1 MMTMDQ
7 HLSTTQVS
15 GADEPFVLA
24 SLWSGVGQWL
34 RTCAH
39 YHEAA
44 ATYEDLA
51 RLSNAELSRRGLRR
65 DTLARD
71 VCSLCDRRE

>member
-7 HLSTTQVS
+7 HLSSTKAS

-39 YHEAA
+39 YYEAA

-51 RLSNAELSRRGLRR
+51 RLSNAELKRRGLSR

-71 VCSLCDRRE
+71 VCSLCERRE